1 MRSPYEKIDILGIGV
16 FGRVWKVNHIGSGK
30 FYALKQATKV
40 NNWPVLFNEMEILKI
55 VGEHENIV
63 RYIDS
68 FLSETVEENYVV
80 TEFCDKGS
88 LEDYIVSII
97 KEVVAYIE
105 STDKP

>member
-16 FGRVWKVNHIGSGK
+16 FGRVWKVNQIGTGK

-97 KEVVAYIE
+97 KEVVACIE
-105 STDKP
+105 STDKL